1 MGDHVA
7 TPDLLFSMHSNLLEP
22 SVRRHTVWRVRLAVL
37 LVFSFVARLT
47 SPSVV
52 LAQPTIA
59 NTGNSASDASPLGT
73 FVALSVP
80 DLEASAR
87 WYERT
92 FGLTRVMTV
101 PRTGAIA
108 GVVALEGSGLIV
120 ELIQHD
126 SARVATERPELTH
139 GIAKA
144 GFIVDDFDATIA
156 MLESRGVVFFS
167 GPYPARPGVRANA
180 MFRDNAGNV
189 WQVFGKRG

>member
-1 MGDHVA
+1 MCIVS
-7 TPDLLFSMHSNLLEP
+7 PVLSMRIPAAILPTSRGLA
-22 SVRRHTVWRVRLAVL
+22 RLAAL
-37 LVFSFVARLT
+37 PALSIALIAT
-47 SPSVV
+47 S
-52 LAQPTIA
+52 APTRMHA
-59 NTGNSASDASPLGT
+59 ASGPTGATRRQALPVGRSGT

-80 DLEASAR
+80 DLEASVR

-92 FGLTRVMTV
+92 FGLARVMTV

-108 GVVALEGSGLIV
+108 GVVALEGPGLMV
-120 ELIQHD
+120 ELIQLD

-144 GFIVDDFDATIA
+144 GFLVDDFDATIA
-156 MLESRGVVFFS
+156 ALTSRGVHFVS

-189 WQVFGKRG
+189 WQVMGKKG

>member
-1 MGDHVA
+1 MLRHFQLD
-7 TPDLLFSMHSNLLEP
+7 SNTSRL
-22 SVRRHTVWRVRLAVL
+22 TGRVVL
-37 LVFSFVARLT
+37 LVLFVAL
-47 SPSVV
+47 
-52 LAQPTIA
+52 LAGT
-59 NTGNSASDASPLGT
+59 ASPRLSFAAGDPPAKAQTHASREFSGALTGTFTGT

-92 FGLTRVMTV
+92 FGMSRVMTV

-108 GVVALEGSGLIV
+108 GVVALEGAGLIV

-144 GFIVDDFDATIA
+144 GFIVDDFDATVA
-156 MLESRGVVFFS
+156 ELEARGVKFFS
-167 GPYPARPGVRANA
+167 GPYPARSGVRANA

-189 WQVFGKRG
+189 WQVFGKKG

>member
-1 MGDHVA
+1 
-7 TPDLLFSMHSNLLEP
+7 MHQNSQLDAAVP
-22 SVRRHTVWRVRLAVL
+22 RLARRVTLLVL
-37 LVFSFVARLT
+37 LSAVVAAIT
-47 SPSVV
+47 SPRLSF
-52 LAQPTIA
+52 AAGDPPAKART
-59 NTGNSASDASPLGT
+59 NTSSEMTGT

-87 WYERT
+87 SYERT
-92 FGLTRVMTV
+92 FGMSRVMTV

-144 GFIVDDFDATIA
+144 GFIVDDFDATVA
-156 MLESRGVVFFS
+156 ALEARGVKFFA
-167 GPYPARPGVRANA
+167 GPYPARSGVRANA

-189 WQVFGKRG
+189 WQVFGKKG

>member
-1 MGDHVA
+1 MHRHFRLDAA
-7 TPDLLFSMHSNLLEP
+7 TDRLVRRVSLLVLLF
-22 SVRRHTVWRVRLAVL
+22 AV
-37 LVFSFVARLT
+37 VSSIA
-47 SPSVV
+47 SPHV
-52 LAQPTIA
+52 LIA
-59 NTGNSASDASPLGT
+59 ASDPPTNARTHAPSELTGT

-92 FGLTRVMTV
+92 FGMSRIMTV

-108 GVVALEGSGLIV
+108 GVVALEGPGLIV

-144 GFIVDDFDATIA
+144 GFIVDDFQATVA
-156 MLESRGVVFFS
+156 ALEARGVKFFS
-167 GPYPARPGVRANA
+167 GPYPARTGVRANA

-189 WQVFGKRG
+189 WQVFGKKG